1 MSRSKSTPKT
11 KPTTRSSAKAA
22 PQAASRTQMIHG
34 KSSTQSWEFSR
45 HLVAP
50 VTSTTTFRLE
60 SLKRG
65 AQGFIDF
72 GADTPKDDA
81 PILIYDRLNEPNT
94 MMIEEQLSLMEKADC
109 AVAFGSGMGAIST
122 TLLSV
127 LKAGQS
133 VVAHRTLYG
142 CTYSL
147 LTGWLPRFGIQT
159 KMIDVNSAKD
169 RKLALTDDVRVVYFE
184 TVSNPSLDLADI
196 PAIVA
201 DIRKINAGRK
211 KEDRILTIVDNTF
224 ATPWGF
230 RPLEWGIDIVVHS
243 LTKNISGFGTDMGG
257 AAMCSREFEKGLKIA
272 RKDFGAIM
280 TPRTAW
286 NITVHGIPTLA
297 LRFNQQQDNA
307 IKVAKFLEGHRKVE
321 KVVYPGLASHP
332 QHKLARKLLKT
343 PEGKFAPGTMISFTV
358 KGGMDRCE
366 KFVDW
371 IATNSY
377 SITLAVSLGVTKT
390 LIEVPGFM
398 THSAIPAEQ
407 QSSSG
412 IDSRGIRLSLGIENA
427 EDLIADLTKGLA
439 QI

>member
-147 LTGWLPRFGIQT
+147 LTGWLPRFGIP
-159 KMIDVNSAKD
+159 
-169 RKLALTDDVRVVYFE
+169 
-184 TVSNPSLDLADI
+184 PS
-196 PAIVA
+196 P
-201 DIRKINAGRK
+201 
-211 KEDRILTIVDNTF
+211 
-224 ATPWGF
+224 
-230 RPLEWGIDIVVHS
+230 S
-243 LTKNISGFGTDMGG
+243 
-257 AAMCSREFEKGLKIA
+257 
-272 RKDFGAIM
+272 
-280 TPRTAW
+280 
-286 NITVHGIPTLA
+286 
-297 LRFNQQQDNA
+297 
-307 IKVAKFLEGHRKVE
+307 
-321 KVVYPGLASHP
+321 
-332 QHKLARKLLKT
+332 
-343 PEGKFAPGTMISFTV
+343 
-358 KGGMDRCE
+358 
-366 KFVDW
+366 
-371 IATNSY
+371 
-377 SITLAVSLGVTKT
+377 
-390 LIEVPGFM
+390 
-398 THSAIPAEQ
+398 
-407 QSSSG
+407 
-412 IDSRGIRLSLGIENA
+412 
-427 EDLIADLTKGLA
+427 
-439 QI
+439 